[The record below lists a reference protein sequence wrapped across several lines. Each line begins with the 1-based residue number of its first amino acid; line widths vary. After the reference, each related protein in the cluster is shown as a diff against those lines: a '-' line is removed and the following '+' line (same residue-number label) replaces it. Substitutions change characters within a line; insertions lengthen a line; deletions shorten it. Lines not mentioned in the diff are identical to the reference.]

1 MKTKFDPL
9 NVDAALQG
17 YPVSLSKPDRVV
29 AAKALTAQGLSG
41 TEVARRL
48 NVTDRQIERYKAE
61 PMPEPEGPPEVDY
74 EFCGSENVLV
84 RKAIELI
91 RSLRTKDH
99 LEVLGDCVD
108 FCAWHPGVAAQVMCA
123 LALWADSGEWA
134 LGRSA

>member
-1 MKTKFDPL
+1 MRATFDPL

-61 PMPEPEGPPEVDY
+61 PMPEPEEPLVVDY
-74 EFCGSENVLV
+74 EFCGNENVLV
-84 RKAIELI
+84 RKATELI

-99 LEVLGDCVD
+99 MEVLGDCVD

-123 LALWADSGEWA
+123 LALWADSGDWA

>member
-48 NVTDRQIERYKAE
+48 NVTDRQIERYKSE
-61 PMPEPEGPPEVDY
+61 PMPEPEEPLVVDY
-74 EFCGSENVLV
+74 EFSSSEQMLV
-84 RKAIELI
+84 RKARTVIEQLH
-91 RSLRTKDH
+91 SKDH
-99 LEVLGDCVD
+99 MEVLGDCVD
-108 FCAWHPGVAAQVMCA
+108 FCAWHPGLAAQVMCA
-123 LALWADSGEWA
+123 LALWADSGDWA